1 MIKMLSFY
9 NNCIKMVKIM
19 TRTVKIRMPK
29 ETDDYKKWVKFCFE
43 KAKESEARVRESKRR
58 YKLMKRE
65 FRSMIRK
72 EFRRLENIILERM

>member
-19 TRTVKIRMPK
+19 K
-29 ETDDYKKWVKFCFE
+29 EKEDYKKLSRLIK
-43 KAKESEARVRESKRR
+43 KRIKESEARVRESERR